1 MRIAAFSTLFP
12 PRIVGGA
19 EKTVE
24 TLMLGL
30 AAFGIDV
37 HVITTDPT
45 EDHSRREG
53 PLGVHRLR
61 LRNLYWQ
68 HEGPG
73 RPAWRRAAWHAIDA
87 HNPAMAEAA
96 SLLLDRI
103 RPDVVMT
110 FNLQGF
116 STSIWG
122 AVGARRRPLLHVIQ
136 DYWLLCP
143 RTTMFRNGRNCGSPC
158 AACAAITYPRRRAT
172 RHVNAVV
179 GISRA
184 VLALHESRGLFPR
197 AAIRK
202 VIHNPRRMDGRDR
215 GPVAERSGPLRIGF
229 LGRVSRE
236 KGIELLLEELARLGE
251 DGWTLLIGGRCSEAY
266 VAELGRRYPLERA
279 RFMGFVEP
287 DDFYARIDLLVVPS
301 LWHEPFGSVVV
312 EAMSHGLPTIVSA
325 RGGLPEIMGDDASGL
340 VFDPDE
346 RGALGRLLQPFIRE
360 PALAARLRPRML
372 IRARQFT
379 VERQARQYKDLLDEL
394 RVADV
399 PAAGRERAARRLGV
413 PTTGGAQS

>member
-1 MRIAAFSTLFP
+1 M
-12 PRIVGGA
+12 
-19 EKTVE
+19 
-24 TLMLGL
+24 
-30 AAFGIDV
+30 
-37 HVITTDPT
+37 
-45 EDHSRREG
+45 
-53 PLGVHRLR
+53 
-61 LRNLYWQ
+61 
-68 HEGPG
+68 
-73 RPAWRRAAWHAIDA
+73 
-87 HNPAMAEAA
+87 
-96 SLLLDRI
+96 
-103 RPDVVMT
+103 
-110 FNLQGF
+110 
-116 STSIWG
+116 
-122 AVGARRRPLLHVIQ
+122 
-136 DYWLLCP
+136 
-143 RTTMFRNGRNCGSPC
+143 
-158 AACAAITYPRRRAT
+158 
-172 RHVNAVV
+172 V

-202 VIHNPRRMDGRDR
+202 VIHNPRRMDGRDP
-215 GPVAERSGPLRIGF
+215 GPVAERWGPLRIGF

-251 DGWTLLIGGRCSEAY
+251 DGWTLLIGGRCSDAY

-287 DDFYARIDLLVVPS
+287 DDFYGRIDLLVVPS

-346 RGALGRLLQPFIRE
+346 PGALGRLLRPFIRE
-360 PALAARLRPRML
+360 PGLAATLRPRML
-372 IRARQFT
+372 IRARRFT